1 MRRKVL
7 LIVCLGLFVQT
18 RQVSAQLFA
27 VIVNKSNP
35 VESMSKDEVSKMFLK
50 RTVQWANGSDVLPV
64 DLPANSAT
72 RKVFSETL
80 LGKTAAA
87 VKSYWQ
93 QQSFSGRGTP
103 PAIKDNEKAVL
114 EYVQANPGAI
124 GYISP
129 ESNYTAYRVKI
140 VDVN

>member
-1 MRRKVL
+1 MLRKLCLV
-7 LIVCLGLFVQT
+7 VCIGLFVQT
-18 RQVSAQLFA
+18 RDASAQLFA
-27 VIVNKSNP
+27 VIVNKSNS
-35 VESMSKDEVSKMFLK
+35 VESLTKDEVSKMFLK
-50 RTVQWANGSDVLPV
+50 KTLQWQDGQDVMPV
-64 DLPANSAT
+64 DLPATSAT

-93 QQSFSGRGTP
+93 QQAFSGRGTP
-103 PAIKDNEKAVL
+103 PALKDNEKAVL
-114 EYVQANPGAI
+114 EFVQANPGAI